1 MQEKKTN
8 YGKIIAITLAVI
20 SACSAIAYVIYRL
33 CRKFFKF
40 CDSYHENEIEDNDF
54 DFDEIDEDELDDNF
68 LIVDEENQEADEE
81 EPAESTTEKAAEEAK
96 NEENEA

>member
-68 LIVDEENQEADEE
+68 LIVDEENQEAAEE
-81 EPAESTTEKAAEEAK
+81 APAEEATEETATESNTEKAEA
-96 NEENEA
+96 